1 MIWIREGTHWQ
12 LNYHQTWNPR
22 VTLRCVKWVSEE
34 ISAFNL
40 ALTHVEPGL
49 YGGVNASCTCTRVQ
63 TEHQS
68 FYILHNI
75 VRLESLS
82 VVKQRLL
89 HNPCYIYGNL
99 FRFSSLLELSS
110 PQNQEWAFWQP
121 NLQNS
126 IGFGCGWLFGNLKLG
141 WPHYDEDSKVDDGLF
156 SPVSHCP
163 IAPE

>member
-1 MIWIREGTHWQ
+1 MIWIREGTTE
-12 LNYHQTWNPR
+12 LPSNMKPLCNIK
-22 VTLRCVKWVSEE
+22 KWVSEE

-40 ALTHVEPGL
+40 ALTHIEPGL
-49 YGGVNASCTCTRVQ
+49 YGCVNASCTCTRVQ
-63 TEHQS
+63 TDHQS
-68 FYILHNI
+68 FYILQNI

-126 IGFGCGWLFGNLKLG
+126 IDFGCGCLCIKKL
-141 WPHYDEDSKVDDGLF
+141 WSPHYDEDSKVDDGLF